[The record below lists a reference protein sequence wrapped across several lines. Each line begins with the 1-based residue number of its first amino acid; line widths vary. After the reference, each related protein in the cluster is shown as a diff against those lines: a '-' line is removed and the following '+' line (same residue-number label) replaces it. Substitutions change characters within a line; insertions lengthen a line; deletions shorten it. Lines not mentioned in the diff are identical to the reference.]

1 MYSLSIFVH
10 YIKVT
15 YEDDW
20 EKLLIIIKYT
30 QETRDENLTLKTN
43 NMTMIDWYTDAA
55 FAVHS
60 DTKSHTGVVLTIV
73 KGAIQFFR
81 ES

>member
-1 MYSLSIFVH
+1 MKEGNTQYLTDSGIFVH

-20 EKLLIIIKYT
+20 EKLLIIIKYI

-43 NMTMIDWYTDAA
+43 NMTMID
-55 FAVHS
+55 
-60 DTKSHTGVVLTIV
+60 
-73 KGAIQFFR
+73 
-81 ES
+81 